1 MCSRLAVCGAAR
13 FSPPKVK
20 PDARSAQE
28 LGPLP
33 GGGTRASSRCEKP
46 FGLGRRYSLGGNKRY
61 QAVYRRGKSF
71 PGRHMS
77 LVYQKGSR
85 LRVGFAASAK
95 VGNSVVRHRVRRR
108 MTEDFRM
115 LRSQLPPGSY
125 VFAARPSAA
134 KADWRAMAGEMR
146 ALLVRA
152 GLLS

>member
-1 MCSRLAVCGAAR
+1 MCSRPVVCGAAR
-13 FSPPKVK
+13 CFPPKVS
-20 PDARSAQE
+20 PDTKSAQE
-28 LGPLP
+28 PGPLP
-33 GGGTRASSRCEKP
+33 GSGTRASCRPEKKY
-46 FGLGRRYSLGGNKRY
+46 GLGRRYSLGGNKRY

-77 LVYQKGSR
+77 LIYQKSNR

-134 KADWRAMAGEMR
+134 TADWRAMAGEMR
-146 ALLVRA
+146 ALLKRA